1 MKKICFTGVLRC
13 VHVHT
18 RTGPEKLWEV
28 SNLKKI
34 LPILFLKVDLP
45 ILCLIFELL
54 FSRYLLNS
62 DDLGTKKLDIG

>member
-1 MKKICFTGVLRC
+1 M
-13 VHVHT
+13 
-18 RTGPEKLWEV
+18 
-28 SNLKKI
+28 
-34 LPILFLKVDLP
+34 FLEVDLP